1 MAKQK
6 FLTSLILTI
15 FLGMPICVL
24 AERPVSGSAAAQG
37 ETEETTTPNLFG
49 YPASAMCLNP
59 MLWPCGP
66 SWEHRGLLSSDRG
79 LSLG

>member
-37 ETEETTTPNLFG
+37 ETDETTTPDLFG
-49 YPASAMCLNP
+49 DTQRRLCV
-59 MLWPCGP
+59 
-66 SWEHRGLLSSDRG
+66 
-79 LSLG
+79 